1 MFKQF
6 TTLIRGHAHE
16 ASTAIADQHAL
27 PILRQQ
33 IRDCAVAV
41 ETSRKAVAV
50 AMAQNERETKLH
62 AKLSK
67 QIEDLEAR
75 TMDAIEKDRDDLARD
90 AADAIA
96 HLEAERDVS
105 ASANARFED
114 EIARLR
120 TVLREAEARLRKLQ
134 RGQRLAAATD
144 KTQKLQHV
152 VPDSGL
158 SNLREAEGTLQ
169 RLQERQSDRDATARA
184 LTDLETEGRADTI
197 ADRMADAGIG
207 TPKRTSADDVLARL
221 KAKSNKS
228 K

>member
-6 TTLIRGHAHE
+6 RTLIRGQAHE
-16 ASTAIADQHAL
+16 ATTAVTDRHAL

-41 ETSRKAVAV
+41 DTSRKAVAV
-50 AMAQNERETKLH
+50 AMAQNEREVKQHSKLT
-62 AKLSK
+62 K
-67 QIEDLEAR
+67 QIEDLEVR
-75 TMDAIEKDRDDLARD
+75 TMDAIKNERDDLARD

-105 ASANARFED
+105 TTANARFEE

-120 TVLREAEARLRKLQ
+120 TVLRQAEARLRKLQ

-144 KTQKLQHV
+144 KTQKLQHM

-158 SNLREAEGTLQ
+158 SNLREAETTLQ
-169 RLQERQSDRDATARA
+169 RLQDRQSEKDATARA
-184 LTDLETEGRADTI
+184 LTELQTEGATETI
-197 ADRMADAGIG
+197 SDRLADAGFG
-207 TPKRTSADDVLARL
+207 APKRSTADDVFERL
-221 KAKSNKS
+221 KAKAKKS